1 MTQSAFVL
9 STTRKYVTVQVG
21 DQAPLIVTKNRTCP
35 DLCPGD
41 EVLISGA
48 AADISV
54 EHLCP
59 RRTVFQRALGQR
71 EKLLAAN
78 LAHIYLIT
86 APAQLFNPQALD
98 RVITAAAAAG
108 IPCSLVLNKKDLP
121 EADETLEIIEAN
133 YSAVASSIIC
143 VSATLDQ
150 GLKPLAAVIQ
160 NMDGASPAFIAFT
173 GLSGVG
179 KSTIISALSGSEL
192 ARQGELS
199 ERSGMGRQ
207 TTSQA
212 YAYHIPH
219 TNLFLVDLP
228 GIQNFGLTHLTIEQ
242 MAAGFPEITRAASD
256 CRFSDCRH
264 DSEED
269 CGVREALADGR
280 ITSQRYQSYQAIAR
294 ELLAFSARD
303 QS

>member
-48 AADISV
+48 TPDISV

-59 RRTVFQRALGQR
+59 RRTIFQRALGPR

-86 APAQLFNPQALD
+86 APAPLFNPQALD

-108 IPCSLVLNKKDLP
+108 IPCSLVLNKTDLP
-121 EADETLEIIEAN
+121 GTDETLKLIN
-133 YSAVASSIIC
+133 SSYLSVASSIVC
-143 VSATLDQ
+143 VSATTEE
-150 GLKPLAAVIQ
+150 GLKPLKTAVQ
-160 NMDGASPAFIAFT
+160 TMNGSTPTFIAFT

-179 KSTIISALSGSEL
+179 KSTIIGALSGSEL

-212 YAYHIPH
+212 YAYHISH

-228 GIQNFGLTHLTIEQ
+228 GIQNFGLTHLGIEQ
-242 MAAGFPEITRAASD
+242 ITAGFPEIAQAIAQ
-256 CRFSDCRH
+256 CRFSDCKH
-264 DSEED
+264 DSEEY
-269 CGVREALADGR
+269 CGVRDALSAGK
-280 ITSQRYQSYQAIAR
+280 ITNQRYQSYQAIIG
-294 ELLAFSARD
+294 EITIFSNRD
-303 QS
+303 H